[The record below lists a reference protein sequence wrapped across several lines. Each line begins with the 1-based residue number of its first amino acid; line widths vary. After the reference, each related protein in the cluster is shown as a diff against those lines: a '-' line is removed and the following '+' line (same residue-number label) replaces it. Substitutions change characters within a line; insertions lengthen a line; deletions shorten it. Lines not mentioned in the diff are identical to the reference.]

1 MHGFSSI
8 YSFSCRSQCGCVSDF
23 YFWRIRAKEAV
34 IMTMF
39 FWTKSGTEDSSTC
52 ILAWQI
58 PGWPAT
64 EVLSFACNW
73 CFSRH
78 GDVAFSLFDQQY
90 LSLKFLNWGPLVLWV
105 WNTIRFCSDI
115 FITSVL
121 CDNISVFTIR
131 AIFFLELIFKLLH
144 IIRFYNVKGLSETT
158 CLPTQGR
165 CKVCVHSTLPVPDH
179 TCRITQWV
187 CRCLFVVVSFFF
199 PVHFVYRKWKTWW
212 TRC

>member
-105 WNTIRFCSDI
+105 WNTIRSE
-115 FITSVL
+115 
-121 CDNISVFTIR
+121 TIR
-131 AIFFLELIFKLLH
+131 YWYQTSLKDMEVNIDTEASWWNYLHKSKLSCLI
-144 IIRFYNVKGLSETT
+144 
-158 CLPTQGR
+158 
-165 CKVCVHSTLPVPDH
+165 
-179 TCRITQWV
+179 
-187 CRCLFVVVSFFF
+187 
-199 PVHFVYRKWKTWW
+199 
-212 TRC
+212 